1 MQEIRGSE
9 NPTRIANAPAF
20 IKGVLDLRGL
30 IVQIVDLRLR
40 FCLEHAAY
48 DALTVTVILNVAGRV
63 AGAVVDSIRWTRS
76 SNRTQHWSK
85 RAPPRPRA

>member
-40 FCLEHAAY
+40 FCL
-48 DALTVTVILNVAGRV
+48 
-63 AGAVVDSIRWTRS
+63 
-76 SNRTQHWSK
+76 
-85 RAPPRPRA
+85 